1 MRYEFCLS
9 IGEATLERQIRERL
23 KTDNLKVG
31 TIQSPPKAILC
42 FLSFCPKKGSAR
54 HGMSDKAE

>member
-9 IGEATLERQIRERL
+9 IGEATLERQIKQRA
-23 KTDNLKVG
+23 KPDNLKWG
-31 TIQSPPKAILC
+31 DNPKSPKAILC